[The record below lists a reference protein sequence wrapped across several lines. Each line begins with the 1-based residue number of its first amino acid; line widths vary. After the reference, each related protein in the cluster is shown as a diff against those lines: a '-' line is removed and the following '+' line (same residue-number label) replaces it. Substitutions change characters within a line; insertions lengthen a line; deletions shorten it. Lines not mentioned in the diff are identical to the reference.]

1 MISSFIL
8 YSLFIHFLTFTH
20 LPTFLYSIPNYYN
33 IKKHLKDIQSPIRF
47 DELLFICQKI
57 QILEHLSV
65 HFFVLFSIMENILPL
80 TIPLEISDALVLI
93 ETNISDS
100 DTKLTHSTFEQL
112 LQKSYKVVIKT
123 R

>member
-8 YSLFIHFLTFTH
+8 YSFFIHFLTFTH

-112 LQKSYKVVIKT
+112 LQKSYKVVINT

>member
-1 MISSFIL
+1 MISSFII

-20 LPTFLYSIPNYYN
+20 LPTFLYSILNYYN

-65 HFFVLFSIMENILPL
+65 HFFVLFSIMKNILPL

-112 LQKSYKVVIKT
+112 LQKSYKVVINT

>member
-1 MISSFIL
+1 MISSFII

-65 HFFVLFSIMENILPL
+65 HFFVLFSIMKNILPL

-112 LQKSYKVVIKT
+112 LQKSYKVVINT

>member
-112 LQKSYKVVIKT
+112 LQKSYKVVINT

>member
-65 HFFVLFSIMENILPL
+65 HFFVLFSIMKNILPL

-112 LQKSYKVVIKT
+112 LQKSYKVVINT

>member
-1 MISSFIL
+1 M
-8 YSLFIHFLTFTH
+8 
-20 LPTFLYSIPNYYN
+20 
-33 IKKHLKDIQSPIRF
+33 KDIQSPIRF

-65 HFFVLFSIMENILPL
+65 HFFVLFSIIENILPL

-112 LQKSYKVVIKT
+112 LQKSYKVVINT